1 MALECVLT
9 STETRLETLWR
20 TRPARCALAL
30 AAGLCLLSA
39 RPAPAAGQDGTPP
52 PTVAA
57 RVTAFSGDASVTLAD
72 ASVLDKHKQEFLDA
86 DSWLD
91 FSVRLR
97 EGASG
102 DRPAQAVLSMSAIHT
117 VIILDSAAVE
127 IKQLKGVDAVISAFP
142 RGQSRGIVDIYQQ
155 SEGGARILV
164 IVPGAAALLSG
175 AGVRTTAVE
184 DGVEIALGG
193 GTAKVFAGEMPAD
206 GVAALTNGVTL
217 DASGNNALL
226 VGSDGT
232 LSPPRRVEG
241 VAQSMN
247 GRRQSVIQRSLVP
260 DMVKVSEAVGEGD
273 IEPPTRGT
281 RIAAASVAPP
291 IQIPELVPRGS
302 TATQVI
308 SGAQGQGATFVQSI
322 ASAFLGRGNVGLALV
337 GVRLLDT
344 RIIGGAG
351 GSRAPL
357 SINPQL
363 QPRFSLGRR

>member
-1 MALECVLT
+1 MTLT
-9 STETRLETLWR
+9 EPRIETLSG
-20 TRPARCALAL
+20 TRSVRYALAI
-30 AAGLCLLSA
+30 AAGMCMLSA
-39 RPAPAAGQDGTPP
+39 PQRPAAGQDEAAQPAV
-52 PTVAA
+52 VAA
-57 RVTAFSGDASVTLAD
+57 RVTAFSGDGSVTLAGD
-72 ASVLDKHKQEFLDA
+72 PVSAKGKEEFLDA
-86 DSWLD
+86 GFWLD

-97 EGASG
+97 DGASG
-102 DRPAQAVLSMSAIHT
+102 DRPAQAVLSMSAIRT

-127 IKQLKGVDAVISAFP
+127 IKQFKDFDAGISVFP
-142 RGQSRGIVDIYQQ
+142 GGQTSGIVDIYQQ
-155 SEGGARILV
+155 GELGAKILV
-164 IVPGAAALLSG
+164 IVPGAVAVLSG
-175 AGVRTTAVE
+175 AAVRVAAVE
-184 DGVEIALGG
+184 GGVEIALGG
-193 GTAKVFAGEMPAD
+193 GTATIYSGELPAD
-206 GVAALTNGVTL
+206 GIAALTNGVAL
-217 DASGNNALL
+217 DASGDNALV

-232 LSPPRRVEG
+232 LSPPRPAEG
-241 VAQSMN
+241 VPQSMT

-281 RIAAASVAPP
+281 RVAAASVAPP
-291 IQIPELVPRGS
+291 LQIPELVPRGS

-357 SINPQL
+357 SINPQTRN
-363 QPRFSLGRR
+363 RFTVGRR